1 MLPVRN
7 SASPLKPHAFVEQP
21 SLLEHVSEQAAQRP
35 GEVDDDMVILFGA
48 LQKACKVIAHRVRLA
63 AIHKAT
69 GLAEIG
75 TSSGTG
81 GVNISGDRQ
90 KKLDVVSN
98 DVLVSAL
105 LRCGKVG
112 VIASEE
118 EGAPVVGT
126 AGAPYVA
133 VFDPLDGSSNVDASI
148 PTGTIFGIYRTRTGA
163 AAGAAAADAAAAAA
177 DALQAGS
184 QLVAGGYVLYGAS
197 TVMVVSLG
205 AGTHM
210 FTLDATCG
218 EFVLTRASI
227 RIPPRGR
234 SYSLNEAREGD
245 WPPGLRRYIGD
256 VKRGRGATGE
266 RYELVYICSLVADVH
281 HVMLHGGL
289 ASNPRSHLRLV
300 YEGNPM
306 GFVVEQAGGK
316 ASTGVGPILEE
327 VPQDVHQR
335 IPTFLGSAGDIE
347 ELESYGREHGG
358 VQQLGNK
365 TYAI

>member
-1 MLPVRN
+1 
-7 SASPLKPHAFVEQP
+7 
-21 SLLEHVSEQAAQRP
+21 
-35 GEVDDDMVILFGA
+35 
-48 LQKACKVIAHRVRLA
+48 
-63 AIHKAT
+63 
-69 GLAEIG
+69 
-75 TSSGTG
+75 
-81 GVNISGDRQ
+81 
-90 KKLDVVSN
+90 
-98 DVLVSAL
+98 
-105 LRCGKVG
+105 
-112 VIASEE
+112 
-118 EGAPVVGT
+118 
-126 AGAPYVA
+126 
-133 VFDPLDGSSNVDASI
+133 
-148 PTGTIFGIYRTRTGA
+148 
-163 AAGAAAADAAAAAA
+163 
-177 DALQAGS
+177 
-184 QLVAGGYVLYGAS
+184 
-197 TVMVVSLG
+197 MVVSLG

-218 EFVLTRASI
+218 EFVLTRARI
-227 RIPPRGR
+227 RIPQRGR